1 MSISLLEK
9 ILGEQKISKSITEE
23 QIKAWFDSGPITE
36 EILSFWLEI
45 INRDKE
51 TK

>member
-1 MSISLLEK
+1 MNSMTDT
-9 ILGEQKISKSITEE
+9 GRKSVSEE
-23 QIKAWFDSGPITE
+23 EIKAWFDSGPITE

>member
-1 MSISLLEK
+1 MSINLLKK
-9 ILGEQKISKSITEE
+9 ILEGGKISKFVSEE

-51 TK
+51 VK

>member
-1 MSISLLEK
+1 MSINLLK
-9 ILGEQKISKSITEE
+9 KTLGGQKITKSITEE

-45 INRDKE
+45 INKSREIK
-51 TK
+51 

>member
-1 MSISLLEK
+1 MSINLLEK
-9 ILGEQKISKSITEE
+9 ILGEKKISKSVTEE

-45 INRDKE
+45 INQNK
-51 TK
+51 KP